1 MAKINELVK
10 EAMNSIKGMIDVNNV
25 IGEPITTD
33 SGSIIIPVTQ
43 VACGFGAGGS
53 DISKKDVPATGDYPF
68 GGGTGGGVS
77 VKPVAFL
84 VITGDKVKL
93 IPMQQSGST
102 ADKILDLVPDLV
114 DKVDSFISKHR
125 KNDDTEVID
134 GE

>member
-1 MAKINELVK
+1 MSKINDLVK

-33 SGSIIIPVTQ
+33 SGSVIIPVTQ

-53 DISKKDVPATGDYPF
+53 DISKKDETATGDYPF

-84 VITGDKVKL
+84 VITGDRVKL
-93 IPMQQSGST
+93 IPMQQGET
-102 ADKILDLVPDLV
+102 TTDKILDLVPEMV
-114 DKVDSFISKHR
+114 DKVDSFISKR
-125 KNDDTEVID
+125 KKNDAAEPSNL
-134 GE
+134 E